1 MNIENSRVGK
11 KVGKISSRVLVF
23 AVIGVMA
30 SLMLF
35 SSNQTQAAGD
45 LTISTA
51 KNFSGVGGLDGS
63 ASDADGIVNG
73 VLTVMGNL
81 TITGAGSINC
91 NDPATP
97 VNNGA
102 CPISINVSGN
112 MTIQSGGAIFA
123 ENRIII
129 GNGGDIDIAIGGDL
143 LLDGSGATGAKIS
156 SSNPTGAA
164 NGPRAAGNITIN
176 VPSGK
181 IDLNSGSA
189 IAASTTYAGSPGG
202 NINITAA
209 GNIALHGDGANGA
222 KITADQVAGSC
233 TGSGHGGNVTLTS
246 TGGNITTEQGSAI
259 TVNAKCSAGEIK
271 ILAPL
276 GAIDVDGL
284 VESFSGLTGVGANQ
298 PPGGGPITIKAA
310 CILTISATG
319 KVSSRG
325 LDPGADL
332 VHLEGC
338 NVEVDGLVESTGSGH
353 AIPNSPP
360 NHLDGSN
367 RPDKPSTST
376 GGVEIWAGGS
386 LTIDSL
392 SAAGEINADIG
403 ITGGPQGRG
412 WIDLFARGDIRII
425 GDTTGA
431 FAVHANGG
439 IQQNTDDGGLVTVKS
454 KSGKVTAS
462 GLALQADATS
472 AGSNGGIVTVQAAT
486 DVNLN
491 SASLFARGDFVQT
504 GGFGHGGTVN
514 VRAFTG
520 GVSWATGVG
529 NVQAT
534 GVSVPAAMDGK
545 INITHCIGYTPGATF
560 PTNGGPDP
568 GFPNIVMDCTGAA
581 PFFPCEAPG
590 SGCIPYVVLPDC
602 QACLPPPP
610 PDTNECKWCNK
621 GAVISQVV
629 QNMGGNCA
637 ATPDIVVDVRLASTT
652 IDITKLGTNEPA
664 TGSLQAAVDY
674 INAHGDLNGDGFLF
688 IAVTAKDCTSTI
700 GNCTA
705 TNGFPAR
712 PLGGSGSENVV
723 VTNTRS
729 LRLNIFACSVTLTAK
744 DPSKPVITIKNSVG
758 KVTVLDIHVQ
768 GSTVAGYLIQ
778 NNADLVVVKNA
789 RAKGNDIGYWVKD
802 DKVEISGSPDISGNR
817 IGVLLDNAT
826 SVTLRTNN
834 MIQDNSLYG
843 IQVNGSGNE
852 LNGNDC
858 GDKGHPNGV
867 GIIVTG
873 SSNNIHDNDV
883 YGNTGDGLNVTGNT
897 NTIKQ
902 NGIGEKDKGN
912 GGDGVHVNG
921 YGNTIDG
928 NDVFANRG
936 DGIDVSGGTAAKPNI
951 VVKNDAGDR
960 GKGNAGNGIVVAG
973 LGNGT
978 GSPIEIDSN
987 TVKQNGLIGI
997 KVTGTGCQL
1006 KNNESGGS
1014 GDQNNGGCEFNVVAG
1029 NFNATGNKAN
1039 GTTVTPNTNNAAFPT
1054 ACLGTP

>member
-1 MNIENSRVGK
+1 MSIEKSRVGK
-11 KVGKISSRVLVF
+11 ISNRIVVI
-23 AVIGVMA
+23 AVMGIIT
-30 SLMLF
+30 SFMLF

-45 LTISTA
+45 LTINTA
-51 KNFSGVGGLDGS
+51 RNFFGAGGCITAGGLDGS
-63 ASDADGIVNG
+63 ADDADGIVNG

-81 TITGAGSINC
+81 TITGTGSINA

-102 CPISINVSGN
+102 CPIKINVSGN

-123 ENRIII
+123 ENRVVI
-129 GNGGDIDIAIGGDL
+129 GNGGNIDISVGGDL
-143 LLDGSGATGAKIS
+143 LLDGSGATGATIS
-156 SSNPTGAA
+156 SSNPTGAS

-176 VPSGK
+176 VLGK
-181 IDLNSGSA
+181 IDLNSGST
-189 IAASTTYAGSPGG
+189 IAANTTFAGSPGG
-202 NINITAA
+202 NITITAG
-209 GNIALHGDGANGA
+209 GNLALHGDGTNGA
-222 KITADQVAGSC
+222 RITADQVASSC

-246 TGGNITTEQGSAI
+246 NNKNITTDGGSAI
-259 TVNAKCSAGEIK
+259 TVDAKCSAGEIK
-271 ILAPL
+271 ILAPN
-276 GAIDVDGL
+276 GDIDVDGL
-284 VESFSGLTGVGANQ
+284 VESFSGLTGVGATQ
-298 PPGGGPITIKAA
+298 PPGGGPITIDAA
-310 CILTISATG
+310 CNLTISDTG

-332 VHLEGC
+332 VHLEAC
-338 NVEVDGLVESTGSGH
+338 TVEIDGLVESTGSGH

-367 RPDKPSTST
+367 RPDKPSNST
-376 GGVEIWAGGS
+376 GGVEVWAGGNLTINS
-386 LTIDSL
+386 LTAS
-392 SAAGEINADIG
+392 GEVKADIG

-412 WIDLFARGDIRII
+412 WIDLFAKFDIRII
-425 GDTTGA
+425 GDTGGA

-462 GLALQADATS
+462 GLALQADATTD
-472 AGSNGGIVTVQAAT
+472 GSNGGIVTVQAAT
-486 DVNLN
+486 DVNLDT
-491 SASLFARGDFVQT
+491 ASIFARGDFN
-504 GGFGHGGTVN
+504 GPGFGHGGTIN

-520 GVSWATGVG
+520 SVSWATGVG
-529 NVQAT
+529 NVEAT

-545 INITHCIGYTPGATF
+545 INITHCTGFTPGATF

-568 GFPNIVMDCTGAA
+568 GFPNIVMDCTGTA

-602 QACLPPPP
+602 ALCQPP

-652 IDITKLGTNEPA
+652 IDTTKLGTNEPA

-674 INAHGDLNGDGFLF
+674 INANGDLNGDGFLF

-778 NNADLVVVKNA
+778 NNADLVTVKNA
-789 RAKGNDIGYWVKD
+789 RSKGNDIGYWVKD
-802 DKVEISGSPDISGNR
+802 DKVEITGSPDISGNR

-826 SVTLRTNN
+826 NVTLRTNN

-843 IQVNGSGNE
+843 IQVNGSSNE
-852 LNGNDC
+852 LNGNDV
-858 GDKGHPNGV
+858 GDKGHPNGA
-867 GIIVTG
+867 GIVVSG
-873 SSNNIHDNDV
+873 NSNNLHDNDV
-883 YGNTGDGLNVTGNT
+883 YGNTGDGVNVTGNT

-902 NGIGEKDKGN
+902 NDIGEKDKGN
-912 GGDGVHVNG
+912 GGDGIHVNG

-928 NDVFANRG
+928 NDVFGNGG

-960 GKGNAGNGIVVAG
+960 NKGNAGNGIVVAG
-973 LGNGT
+973 VGNGT

-987 TVKQNGLIGI
+987 TVKQNGLVGI
-997 KVTGTGCQL
+997 KVTGTGHQL

-1014 GDQNNGGCEFNVVAG
+1014 GDQNNGGCEFNVGAG

-1039 GTTVTPNTNNAAFPT
+1039 GTTVTPNTNNAAFP
-1054 ACLGTP
+1054 AGCSGTP